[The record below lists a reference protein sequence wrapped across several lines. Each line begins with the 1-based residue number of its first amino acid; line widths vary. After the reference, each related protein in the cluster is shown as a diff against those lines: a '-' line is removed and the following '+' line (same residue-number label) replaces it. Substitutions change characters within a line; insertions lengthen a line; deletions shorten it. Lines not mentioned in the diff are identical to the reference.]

1 MPQNL
6 IESAAFTSPV
16 QTVSNGDIG
25 DASGFALAPQALAN
39 RTKYL
44 NDGLNALAIGA
55 WAGAGF
61 ARRKTVADVG
71 SLKAITTAGVG
82 AGDIVGVANAI
93 TGMIGEYR
101 WMPTLG
107 AGSEDI
113 EGALY
118 RPAALLIGDPGRW
131 IRPDF
136 DCYQAKSYTERHTM
150 VQQSRLIAG
159 AGVSTLGTVYARVS
173 CGGTDYKQ
181 ESMWNTSPALGG
193 GPLISYGFTV
203 RAVMECVPT
212 SDPVIT
218 VALRAYDYLT
228 PSTNYVLSERAVL
241 ITAASAY
248 GQIHVEWSGLVDL
261 AWGIANP
268 CVEVIAKR
276 SAHTCDIAGNS
287 TLVVEGWRNLF
298 HL

>member
-25 DASGFALAPQALAN
+25 DASSFALAPQALAN

-55 WAGAGF
+55 WSGAGF
-61 ARRKTVADVG
+61 ARRKTVAGIG
-71 SLKAITTAGVG
+71 SLIAITPASVG
-82 AGDIVGVANAI
+82 AGDIVGVIEAGDVMA
-93 TGMIGEYR
+93 GEYR

-113 EGALY
+113 QGALY
-118 RPAALLIGDPGRW
+118 RPASLLIGDPGRW

-136 DCYQAKSYTERHTM
+136 DLWQAKHYTERRTM

-159 AGVSTLGTVYARVS
+159 AGVSTLGTVYARVN
-173 CGGTDYKQ
+173 CGGIDYKQ
-181 ESMWNTSPALGG
+181 ENMWNTSPALGG
-193 GPLISYGFTV
+193 GPLISYGFTA
-203 RAVMECVPT
+203 RAFLECVPT
-212 SDPVIT
+212 TNPVVT
-218 VALRAYDYLT
+218 VALRAYDYFTPTTNFILT
-228 PSTNYVLSERAVL
+228 ERAVL
-241 ITAASAY
+241 VTASTAY
-248 GQIHVEWSGLVDL
+248 GQIHLEWSGAVAL
-261 AWGIANP
+261 AWGISNP
-268 CVEVIAKR
+268 CVEVIAKQA
-276 SAHTCDIAGNS
+276 SHPCDIVGNS

>member
-6 IESAAFTSPV
+6 IESATFTTPI
-16 QTVSNGDIG
+16 QTVSNGDVG
-25 DASGFALAPQALAN
+25 DASSFALAPQGLAN

-44 NDGLNALAIGA
+44 NDNLNGISLGNFPGGI
-55 WAGAGF
+55 
-61 ARRKTVADVG
+61 ARRQTVADVG
-71 SLKAITTAGVG
+71 SLKAITVAGVG
-82 AGDIVGVANAI
+82 AGDIVGVSNAI
-93 TGMIGEYR
+93 TGVIGEFR

-113 EGALY
+113 DGALY
-118 RPAALLIGDPGRW
+118 RPASFLIGDPGRW

-136 DCYQAKSYTERHTM
+136 DCYQAKSYTERRTM

-159 AGVSTLGTVYARVS
+159 AGVFGLGTSYARVT
-173 CGGTDYKQ
+173 CAGVGYKQ
-181 ESMWNTSPALGG
+181 ENIWNTSPSTGG
-193 GPLISYGFTV
+193 GPLISYGLTA
-203 RAVMECVPT
+203 RAIIECVPT
-212 SDPVIT
+212 SNPVIT

-228 PSTNYVLSERAVL
+228 PATNYILSERAVL
-241 ITAASAY
+241 ITASTAY
-248 GQIHVEWSGLVDL
+248 GQVILEWEGLVDL

-276 SAHTCDIAGNS
+276 SAHSCDVVGNS